1 MHTPIARPLTA
12 RTFAS
17 MLAMASLAAIAPSI
31 AAQPDAEPAAE
42 QAAAP
47 QEDGSLLPMLR
58 FPGGTVEEYIAAIQK
73 ASRVQFNVIVHPSA
87 SNATLPA
94 ISIVNSEPIYA
105 LQAIDG
111 MTYEREGGLWNLTTT
126 LAKSPYEGVSSVRAS
141 QQMQS
146 ARHDATRT
154 TTEVLDFSEIV
165 KPERAQGSGP
175 SLDDVL
181 AAVTTAVEQANA
193 NGAPDA
199 PIGSPFPTTPA
210 TVQAKIALHRETGLL
225 FVTGTPDQIRAA
237 SQVVQRLKARGAS
250 WTEMTELVQRANESD
265 REWFVSQLNI
275 AMRGVEGTS
284 IAASDSDKSLVTVK
298 APANAKLAV
307 ELLGRY
313 LLSPEV
319 QSQRTQVTLQALVEQ
334 TRLQTRLQILE
345 QELASARQSHLG
357 REAELRAENQRLRD
371 QMETLRAPGR

>member
-1 MHTPIARPLTA
+1 VISTPLQPALAR
-12 RTFAS
+12 AS
-17 MLAMASLAAIAPSI
+17 ALL
-31 AAQPDAEPAAE
+31 ERGRGT
-42 QAAAP
+42 AAADLLAPLLQSRSLKRLDELVIRGALAEAWLLKGDP
-47 QEDGSLLPMLR
+47 Q
-58 FPGGTVEEYIAAIQK
+58 
-73 ASRVQFNVIVHPSA
+73 
-87 SNATLPA
+87 
-94 ISIVNSEPIYA
+94 
-105 LQAIDG
+105 
-111 MTYEREGGLWNLTTT
+111 
-126 LAKSPYEGVSSVRAS
+126 RA
-141 QQMQS
+141 
-146 ARHDATRT
+146 
-154 TTEVLDFSEIV
+154 
-165 KPERAQGSGP
+165 
-175 SLDDVL
+175 
-181 AAVTTAVEQANA
+181 
-193 NGAPDA
+193 
-199 PIGSPFPTTPA
+199 A
-210 TVQAKIALHRETGLL
+210 TVLGR
-225 FVTGTPDQIRAA
+225 TPDQIRAA

-250 WTEMTELVQRANESD
+250 WTEMTELVQRANEAD

>member
-1 MHTPIARPLTA
+1 MHTPFARPLTA

-17 MLAMASLAAIAPSI
+17 MLAMASLAAIAPTI
-31 AAQPDAEPAAE
+31 TAQPDAEPAGE
-42 QAAAP
+42 EAATA
-47 QEDGSLLPMLR
+47 QGDTSLLPMLR
-58 FPGGTVEEYIAAIQK
+58 FPGGTVEEYIAAIQQ

-87 SNATLPA
+87 ANARLPA
-94 ISIVNSEPIYA
+94 ISIVSSEPIYA
-105 LQAIDG
+105 LEAIDG
-111 MTYEREGGLWNLTTT
+111 MTYESEGGLWNLTTT
-126 LAKSPYEGVSSVRAS
+126 LAQSPYEGVSSVRAT

-146 ARHDATRT
+146 AQRGATNAS
-154 TTEVLDFSEIV
+154 TEVLDLSEIV
-165 KPERAQGSGP
+165 KPERAQGAGL

-181 AAVTTAVEQANA
+181 AAVTMAVEQANA
-193 NGAPDA
+193 NGAPAA
-199 PIGSPFPTTPA
+199 PMGSPFPTAPA
-210 TVQAKIALHRETGLL
+210 ALQARIALHRETGLL

-237 SQVVQRLKARGAS
+237 SQVVQRLTARGVS
-250 WTEMTELVQRANESD
+250 WTEMTEVVQRANESD

-275 AMRGVEGTS
+275 AMRGIEGTS
-284 IAASDSDKSLVTVK
+284 ISASDSDKSLVTVK
-298 APANAKLAV
+298 TSEDAAMAV

-345 QELASARQSHLG
+345 QELATTRQSHLG

-371 QMETLRAPGR
+371 QMEALRTPGR